1 MWLPCWLHPQ
11 SPLLSSF
18 ALWSPS
24 LQPTREVC
32 GLSLFVCVSL
42 LFSLQ
47 AWSMLCSLCVSAAGL
62 EHALQFVCVCCR
74 PGACSAVCV
83 CLLQAWSMLCSLCV
97 SAAGLEHALQFVCVC
112 CRPGACSAVCVC
124 LLQAWSM
131 LCSLCVSAAGLEH
144 ALQCLAQEDP
154 SLRVSVDQ
162 DTGQVHSGHPY
173 TVS

>member
-32 GLSLFVCVSL
+32 GLSLYS
-42 LFSLQ
+42 
-47 AWSMLCSLCVSAAGL
+47 SAYSPA
-62 EHALQFVCVCCR
+62 
-74 PGACSAVCV
+74 ACSAV
-83 CLLQAWSMLCSLCV
+83 
-97 SAAGLEHALQFVCVC
+97 
-112 CRPGACSAVCVC
+112 
-124 LLQAWSM
+124 
-131 LCSLCVSAAGLEH
+131 CVSAAGLEH

-162 DTGQVHSGHPY
+162 DTGQVHIGHPY